1 MADQQGLKFDFDPV
15 SYRAAK
21 LAVVG
26 VGGAGGNAVGS
37 MIESNVENVVHM
49 ICNTDVQALERS
61 KVPVQIQLGDKLTR
75 GLGAGGDPN
84 VGMAAAEESLEVIE
98 EYIRDVDMLFVTAGM
113 GGGTGTGAA
122 AVVARK
128 AMDMGILTVGVVTRP
143 FRFEGPNRE
152 KLANQGIQALKESVN
167 TLIVIPNQRLLD
179 LEEADLS
186 ILQTFKKADE
196 VLVNAVRGISDL
208 ITTAGYVNVDFA
220 DVRSIMSNMG
230 MAIMGTGSAV
240 GEERAV
246 EAARAAISSP
256 LLDDL
261 DINGA
266 KGVLVN
272 ITGSSTLSLREVDE
286 AVGYIQETADP
297 DANFIFGYVIDEA
310 VGDSVNVTV
319 IATGFPDK
327 DGTNVERDSRIARR
341 KAFQGNLDIPAHIR
355 NSSERTHE
363 GSRVLSATPV
373 RRRPQPV
380 ELADELDLTTEVMEV
395 ETANTKATTTEKASF
410 PEPSSIMSQFVEPS
424 VSEEQISI
432 PSFRR
437 RQIMRRER

>member
-1 MADQQGLKFDFDPV
+1 MADQNGLKFDFDPV

-21 LAVVG
+21 LAVIG

-49 ICNTDVQALERS
+49 ICNTDMQALERS
-61 KVPVQIQLGDKLTR
+61 KVPVQVQLGDKLTR

-84 VGMAAAEESLEVIE
+84 VGMAAAEESLELIE

-122 AVVARK
+122 SVVARK

-186 ILQTFKKADE
+186 ILQTFKKADD

-220 DVRSIMSNMG
+220 DVRAIMSNMG

-297 DANFIFGYVIDEA
+297 DANFIFGYVIDES

-319 IATGFPDK
+319 IATGFPDTDMPK
-327 DGTNVERDSRIARR
+327 VDIERDNRIARR
-341 KAFQGNLDIPAHIR
+341 RAFQGNLDIPAHIR
-355 NSSERTHE
+355 NAERTHE
-363 GSRVLSATPV
+363 GTSVLSSTPQ
-373 RRRPQPV
+373 RSRPQPMEV
-380 ELADELDLTTEVMEV
+380 ADELE
-395 ETANTKATTTEKASF
+395 ATTSL
-410 PEPSSIMSQFVEPS
+410 PEPSPVIDQFVEPA